1 MEQSKVINQLELLG
15 VNSEI
20 TPKSLDISIPPSLSR
35 IRRLHCLPVDNT
47 PEEIM
52 FVNEN
57 PGSEIILHA
66 HGGGYIVSW
75 HYGQTT
81 EYQFYKKAFVGFDQK
96 EEVYKLTCPL
106 DPKEVCSPKYFRN
119 SN

>member
-1 MEQSKVINQLELLG
+1 MEQSKVLFR

-20 TPKSLDISIPPSLSR
+20 TQTTPQAVDISMPPSLSR
-35 IRRLHCLPVDNT
+35 IERLHRLPVDNK

-52 FVNEN
+52 FVNDH

-75 HYGQTT
+75 RYGQTT
-81 EYQFYKKAFVGFDQK
+81 ECHFYKKAFVGFDQK
-96 EEVYKLTCPL
+96 EELYNLTSPL
-106 DPKEVCSPKYFRN
+106 DPKEVCSPKYFMK
-119 SN
+119 